1 MPNVS
6 AVNALGDFAIGA
18 DRLAIIDGEGK
29 SSAEAAND
37 HTERP
42 IIYKVD
48 PWRPCTPHS
57 SYAPDRGDT
66 MLRPFKLIPGTVFDD
81 PN

>member
-29 SSAEAAND
+29 SSAEAAQ
-37 HTERP
+37 
-42 IIYKVD
+42 
-48 PWRPCTPHS
+48 
-57 SYAPDRGDT
+57 
-66 MLRPFKLIPGTVFDD
+66 
-81 PN
+81 